1 MDLQGQPIPRGPT
14 TTKVTTDPE
23 AYRNPIHESA
33 GPVPGDSLAAESATK
48 GGAFSENRNAQPD
61 AAGSRAANTSGATE
75 LPSAHVGAARE
86 NLERQEKY
94 PEALGGQGDFPG
106 PHMPKS
112 GYVGGPT
119 GAKQE
124 LGIGQTQASGS
135 GYSQYNGGQAP
146 TYAADVT
153 GQYADAAQYGKAK
166 PKGVNISEGGFDQ
179 NQPNASFTTDIGS
192 ENDPGRAAEHKFQRY
207 AAESGPDAAGG
218 PRQKNVDNQ
227 TPWEH
232 LQADQRA

>member
-14 TTKVTTDPE
+14 STKVTTDPE
-23 AYRNPIHESA
+23 ASRNPIHESA
-33 GPVPGDSLAAESATK
+33 GPVPNDSLAAESATK

-61 AAGSRAANTSGATE
+61 AAGSRAANASGATE
-75 LPSAHVGAARE
+75 LPSARVGAARE
-86 NLERQEKY
+86 NLDRQEKY
-94 PEALGGQGDFPG
+94 AEALGGQGDFPG

-112 GYVGGPT
+112 GYVGGTT
-119 GAKQE
+119 GAKKD
-124 LGIGQTQASGS
+124 LGIGKSQASGS

-166 PKGVNISEGGFDQ
+166 PKGVNISEGGFGDD
-179 NQPNASFTTDIGS
+179 QPNASFNTDIGS
-192 ENDPGRAAEHKFQRY
+192 ENDPGRFAEHKFQRM

-218 PRQKNVDNQ
+218 PRQKGVDDQN
-227 TPWEH
+227 PWQQ